1 MKVAFIGT
9 GWANTVQ
16 IPAFQAG
23 GLSVAGIYGRT
34 RSKAETVAETHGVP
48 FVADTWQDLLDLDCD
63 LISVTSPPA
72 LHVEQASAVLAAGKH
87 LLCEKPLTL
96 TTAEAAVMRKLQQD
110 YPDQLTLVD
119 HELRF
124 VPVRLKAKELLEQG
138 VLGRILTI
146 TIRIAR
152 DLRMDP
158 TKPWNWW
165 SDASQ
170 GGGIM
175 GAIGSH
181 AIDGLLWLFAGVQA
195 DDGTPLA
202 NQLTMRGATLGQVH
216 PTRATATGEVKPVT
230 ADDIA
235 SVTFNMGS
243 AIGTMLIHGAALDG
257 PIDLL
262 TIRGTEGTL
271 VLDNSLKLY
280 WGKTDGPLKEYV
292 TPLPDN
298 VPNRFRSSPFAAGTV
313 LLGEALAE
321 ASKDTSTPLT
331 SHPRLANAATLAD
344 SANVQAHLDTIYKL
358 GGVNAT

>member
-1 MKVAFIGT
+1 MR
-9 GWANTVQ
+9 Q
-16 IPAFQAG
+16 LQ
-23 GLSVAGIYGRT
+23 
-34 RSKAETVAETHGVP
+34 
-48 FVADTWQDLLDLDCD
+48 
-63 LISVTSPPA
+63 
-72 LHVEQASAVLAAGKH
+72 
-87 LLCEKPLTL
+87 
-96 TTAEAAVMRKLQQD
+96 EA

-124 VPVRLKAKELLEQG
+124 VPARLKAKELLEQD
-138 VLGRILTI
+138 VLGRILTV

-152 DLRMDP
+152 DIRMDP
-158 TKPWNWW
+158 NKPWNWW

-195 DDGTPLA
+195 EDGSPLA
-202 NQLTMRGATLGQVH
+202 TQLTMRGASLGQVH
-216 PTRATATGEVKPVT
+216 PTRTTPQGDVKPVT

-235 SVTFNMGS
+235 SVTFNMG
-243 AIGTMLIHGAALDG
+243 ATIGTMLIHGAALDG

-262 TIRGTEGTL
+262 TIRGTDGTL

-313 LLGEALAE
+313 LLAEALAE
-321 ASKDTSTPLT
+321 ASEDTTTPLT
-331 SHPRLANAATLAD
+331 EHPRLANAATLAD
-344 SANVQAHLDTIYKL
+344 GANVQAHLDAIYKL
-358 GGVNAT
+358 GDVHAS